1 MPSTFDAFR
10 HPGFRLL
17 WPANFF
23 SFICRWMQM
32 TLSMLLVLELTD
44 SPFRV
49 ALVGFF
55 SMIPLLA
62 FGAFGG
68 VLADRADRRKVLLAS
83 QVANM
88 CAAAAMCALLVM
100 GIAQFWHAYVVVF
113 VGGLGWAFDMPSR
126 RSIVMDIIGRAGV
139 TNGMALDSVGMHG
152 SRMAGPALAGFLIG
166 AVQPVGGYFTV
177 LAFYVVS
184 IAFLL
189 ILKSPPRSAPVVRTS
204 GVLKNLGEG
213 VAYAASNRVI
223 LATVIITV
231 FMNLLLFPYMQMVP
245 VIAKHTLGLNDQ
257 LIGFLMGAD
266 GAGAIIGAIAIA
278 SAGRLRY
285 HGRVYVI
292 GSAAG
297 LCMALAFA
305 ASQWFAVSLPLLI
318 LLGLGTAGFGTMQST
333 IVVISSSEEMRGRA
347 LGVISL
353 AIGAGPIGALLIGQV
368 AELTSPATAIMA
380 FAACGLVSL
389 AAVSA
394 LMPAIFG
401 RMGQAPASEDRP
413 SSPLARTT
421 ADARQRGGAIMS
433 VVKKFA
439 PKYWR

>member
-1 MPSTFDAFR
+1 MVDASRLRPRHARMPSTFDAFR

-32 TLSMLLVLELTD
+32 TLSILFVLELTD
-44 SPFRV
+44 SPFLV
-49 ALVGFF
+49 TLVGFS
-55 SMIPLLA
+55 SMIPLLL

-88 CAAAAMCALLVM
+88 LAAAAMCVLLLLGM
-100 GIAQFWHAYVVVF
+100 AQFWHAYIVVF

-152 SRMAGPALAGFLIG
+152 SRMAGPALAGVLI
-166 AVQPVGGYFTV
+166 AAFEPVGGYFTV
-177 LAFYVVS
+177 LAFYLVS

-189 ILKSPPRSAPVVRTS
+189 ILKSPPRSAPVARTS
-204 GVLKNLGEG
+204 GVLKNLLEG
-213 VAYAASNRVI
+213 VSYAASNRVI

-231 FMNLLLFPYMQMVP
+231 FMNLLLFPYMQMAP
-245 VIAKHTLGLNDQ
+245 VIAKHTLGLDER
-257 LIGFLMGAD
+257 LIGLLMGAE
-266 GAGAIIGAIAIA
+266 GLGAIVGAIAIA

-292 GSAAG
+292 GSAVG
-297 LCMALAFA
+297 LCMALAFS

-318 LLGLGTAGFGTMQST
+318 LLGLGTSGFGTMQST
-333 IVVISSSEEMRGRA
+333 IVVIASSEEMRGRA

-353 AIGAGPIGALLIGQV
+353 AIGAGPIGALIIGAV
-368 AELTSPATAIMA
+368 AELTSPATAIMI
-380 FAACGLVSL
+380 FASCGLVSL

-401 RMGQAPASEDRP
+401 RMGQPPPGDRP
-413 SSPLARTT
+413 SPPIARP
-421 ADARQRGGAIMS
+421 DSARPR
-433 VVKKFA
+433 
-439 PKYWR
+439 